1 MENLG
6 ALSILLAFC
15 LSLFAVAAS
24 LAGKYGRRPF
34 LAVSAERAVYS
45 IWVLLT
51 VAACLLV
58 YSLMTGDFRIAYVQA
73 HSNHAMSP

>member
-24 LAGKYGRRPF
+24 ITGKYSQRP
-34 LAVSAERAVYS
+34 LLVVSAERAVYAV
-45 IWVLLT
+45 WLLLT
-51 VAACLLV
+51 TA
-58 YSLMTGDFRIAYVQA
+58 
-73 HSNHAMSP
+73 